1 MKKSKYCIFIGK
13 DLDYITAC
21 EGSLKLKEVAYIN
34 SLNYPSG
41 ELKHGFLALVKKNV
55 PIIVFANEKEIN
67 QKTFNSA
74 SEAKSRGGKLVI
86 FTNEKEIK
94 NKDKFTVKFETENE
108 LLLPVVSI
116 VPAQYLAYKVS
127 ILKGIDPDKPRNLA
141 KSVTVE

>member
-1 MKKSKYCIFIGK
+1 M
-13 DLDYITAC
+13 
-21 EGSLKLKEVAYIN
+21 
-34 SLNYPSG
+34 
-41 ELKHGFLALVKKNV
+41 VKKNV

-94 NKDKFTVKFETENE
+94 NKDKFTVKFEMKNE